1 MSTRKKPSNFIQRLF
16 KSIWRFFNAITKTF
30 ISWLLRSS
38 LGRQRRRRSNQA
50 GFVLPTVVMVVLVVT
65 LLTTAILFR
74 SFDRSKNA
82 SNYRVNEVVLNA
94 AAPALDRARA
104 KLNRLFSADETE
116 LPGNTPADD
125 DIARVFEDDEYSFGD
140 ETQLKLVAD
149 LNDDNNFE
157 DNEKLRTAWKFPV
170 DTDNDG
176 LFDSFTLYGIY
187 FRTPATAEDRDRGP
201 LEARSRPQLTGIP
214 DGCAA
219 GNGGGSGNADDGW
232 YPIGGQIK
240 KAFFTYVATVPITQ
254 AQEAELASGYKGI
267 NGNKFKAYTGNKG
280 FSALEMQQDQ
290 ARLALDNNA
299 VWYEDDLII
308 TDVPQGGFRLNGRVQ
323 ANGNLMVGSS
333 DRTETGPITFY
344 QVSSP
349 YSCYYTAQN
358 GKIIVAGNVT
368 ANGIAGNIDQENRTN
383 DKVKLHLFKTP
394 NQAFNENAGAN
405 FRVVDA
411 NNVTTNSPPR
421 DVAYNTR
428 AYAQRLNLLVTAA
441 MNEYG
446 TNVPTVNGVRS
457 FARFPTEIADQFED
471 KYPDQG
477 LADDE
482 SKNLLR
488 QVIEVYFKERIR
500 RVPFVEVPIEQPE
513 LALGSVTEANVFTG
527 GGTIK
532 APEEWMDVT
541 DLNTDPLRLKLD
553 ELEQTPNLPSTAP
566 EEEIGDRILVGNGLP
581 TRWLK
586 LYDTDPPTYADAKE
600 PQEVGNGRER
610 ESQARTLEDLGDT
623 SRNGFW
629 EKAAASHE
637 NVPGDEELAG
647 GLRVITGAGIYIDGI
662 SPSAGGTGKRIGE
675 AQGNLGRYLGFERS
689 FLPEPPVTP
698 TQLQAINAEINP
710 GPGRPVTVVWPDT
723 MPMYRW
729 NERGVPNGLYDRYE
743 VFKGDLQM
751 RATVV
756 YHYANGGGSQFDE
769 PIACIS
775 SYYDPTNAD
784 TAANED
790 GLPGGQPLGRSNNGI
805 NYPIPTDRTI
815 NATLRRQAYM
825 VFPDGRWANK
835 PLKDAVEAGGS
846 LSLENKAAIDAAN
859 CALSILNGAS
869 PTGSDIPDGA
879 IRERAFLDARQVKT
893 LHKPDVEFKA
903 DGITFDPLSTDI
915 IDRQTFLTDANA
927 DALGKVLI
935 ADPEQVKIA
944 TQRTLNEPVNVKN
957 PAPAEYSL
965 PIEERQPLEIRVT
978 EIDLEPLRTT
988 QFGTIPA
995 GKPQTGDSEY
1005 LLPYSGIIYASRDD
1019 ALLDITDVD
1028 LINAVDGGSSATDF
1042 KVDPSRR
1049 PNGIRLWSSGNN
1061 GGRLSRGTGN
1071 DDNPLEK
1078 GLILAS
1084 NVPVYIKGD
1093 FNRHLVAGSNT
1104 ATEEFVDK
1112 LDDNYG
1118 DFYTRGQALDNNF
1131 ACRQRTGSNC
1141 ATGDQWRAARIL
1153 ADSITLLSNNFR
1165 DGFREEGNYDFNNNA
1180 GNLVVAQRLKNGFW
1194 WNGFATNYDYQD
1206 TAGTN
1211 VQYPV
1216 DADFAPIETVTKG
1229 SSYAMNGVTP
1239 IQRRVTF
1246 PEYQMEICPKLP
1258 ISECGPQDWV
1268 RNIGTTPVGGST
1280 AAPTPNAADTWRDI
1294 APQFSLRDYPRRVAF
1309 ERDEF
1314 GQVVLNNNGLTATPW
1329 GIKSGA
1335 AQRIP
1340 YSDPSVGANP
1350 DTAEDNALW
1359 FWTTEANGQPNDPVN
1374 PTNPSLTGFDY
1385 NSEANNS
1392 RLYYIP
1398 DDLEDAPTERQMLL
1412 PGTPE
1417 FPTELAFS
1425 PQASLNGTDV
1435 DDPSDYSVCIGRGTS
1450 NDYEV
1455 DTSDFNGSRCPQ
1467 PQRLRVLRMWQALR
1481 GVTQP
1486 TITDAVDPNV
1496 LKATVRTYDSAYDT
1510 SSKTITA
1517 DAKVNFI
1524 DLPTTNVITGEITL
1538 DRGTQSDPIFVIRGG
1553 TATPGGVM
1561 TLTDVQLTLE
1571 GVDPNNI
1578 FWVAMRNMRISNT
1591 SMNAK
1596 LAGNFIGSPINGVI
1610 KIEGAEGANAIKGG
1624 RILGFGA
1631 PTNSSI
1637 AAGTMKALT
1646 TTAQPLLVPVL
1657 QLHSPEGQPSNNINQ
1672 AFVSSSRNP
1681 AQIRWL
1687 QRATTTEYNAVL
1699 VMGDTP
1705 SRPYP
1710 EGKGGENNGGLH
1722 NFPRFIE
1729 NWVPD
1734 GAKARIKGSL
1744 IQYIKSKYATGPFDT
1759 VDLVDQDNSLFFDS
1773 AGNIPDYIVGSN
1785 PNVITAGYQYTEAA
1799 AQNKAPFYFPPTREW
1814 GYDVGLLSQTPD
1826 LFSRRIALPEAGTPN
1841 EFFREVS
1848 RDDQW
1853 VQGLLCAAEE
1863 TAPNDYKWALIDPSQ
1878 RPSSCQA
1885 GAPGGEFND

>member
-1 MSTRKKPSNFIQRLF
+1 
-16 KSIWRFFNAITKTF
+16 
-30 ISWLLRSS
+30 
-38 LGRQRRRRSNQA
+38 
-50 GFVLPTVVMVVLVVT
+50 MVVLVVT

-125 DIARVFEDDEYSFGD
+125 DIARVFEDNEYTFGD

-149 LNDDNNFE
+149 LDDNSNFE
-157 DNEKLRTAWKFPV
+157 DNEKLKTAWKFPV
-170 DTDNDG
+170 DTDNNG
-176 LFDSFTLYGIY
+176 VFDSFTLYGIY
-187 FRTPATAEDRDRGP
+187 FRTPDTADNRDRGP
-201 LEARSRPQLTGIP
+201 LEARSMPQLTGIP

-219 GNGGGSGNADDGW
+219 GNGGGTGNGDNGW

-240 KAFFTYVATVPITQ
+240 KAFFTYVATVPITKDQ
-254 AQEAELASGYKGI
+254 KDDLDANGYKPNIPGD
-267 NGNKFKAYTGNKG
+267 KFEIYTGNKG

-308 TDVPQGGFRLNGRVQ
+308 TDVPAGGFRLNGRIQ
-323 ANGNLMVGSS
+323 ANGNLMVGSK
-333 DRTETGPITFY
+333 DTETGPITFY

-368 ANGIAGNIDQENRTN
+368 ANGIAGDTDQENRTN

-394 NQAFNENAGAN
+394 NQAFDETAAAN

-411 NNVTTNSPPR
+411 VNVTTNSPPR

-441 MNEYG
+441 LNEYG
-446 TNVPTVNGVRS
+446 TNAPTVNGVRN

-471 KYPDQG
+471 KYPDPS
-477 LADDE
+477 LTTLSDDE
-482 SKNLLR
+482 ARNLLR
-488 QVIEVYFKERIR
+488 QIIEVYFKERIR

-513 LALGSVTEANVFTG
+513 LALGTFTEANVFSG

-532 APEEWMDVT
+532 APEEWMEVDN
-541 DLNTDPLRLKLD
+541 LNTAPLSLKTD

-586 LYDTDPPTYADAKE
+586 TYGDPPTYADAKE
-600 PQEVGNGRER
+600 PQPIGNGRER

-675 AQGNLGRYLGFERS
+675 AQGNIGRYLGYERS
-689 FLPEPPVTP
+689 FLPEPSVTA

-729 NERGVPNGLYDRYE
+729 NDRNGDGTDDDRYE

-756 YHYANGGGSQFDE
+756 YHYANGGGSQSDQ

-775 SYYDPTNAD
+775 SYYDPTNAN

-815 NATLRRQAYM
+815 TPTLRRQAYM

-835 PLKDAVEAGGS
+835 PLKDAVEAGGN

-869 PTGSDIPDGA
+869 PTGSDIPDDA

-893 LHKPDVEFKA
+893 LHKPDVEFNA
-903 DGITFDPLSTDI
+903 DGITFDPLSTEI

-944 TQRTLNEPVNVKN
+944 TQRTLNEPVNTKN

-995 GKPQTGDSEY
+995 GKPQAGDSEY

-1019 ALLDITDVD
+1019 ALPDITDVD

-1049 PNGIRLWSSGNN
+1049 PNGIRLRSSGNN
-1061 GGRLSRGTGN
+1061 GGRLSRGTDN
-1071 DDNPLEK
+1071 ADNPLEK

-1112 LDDNYG
+1112 LDDDYS

-1153 ADSITLLSNNFR
+1153 ADSITLLSKNFR

-1194 WNGFATNYDYQD
+1194 WNGFATNYAYQD

-1239 IQRRVTF
+1239 IQRRVNF

-1258 ISECGPQDWV
+1258 ISECGPQDWL
-1268 RNIGTTPVGGST
+1268 RTIPQGLSGAGNPAGGST

-1294 APQFSLRDYPRRVAF
+1294 APQYSLRDYPRRVAF
-1309 ERDEF
+1309 ERNEF
-1314 GQVVLNNNGLTATPW
+1314 GQVVLNNTDLTATPW
-1329 GIKSGA
+1329 GIRSGTP
-1335 AQRIP
+1335 QPIP
-1340 YSDPSVGANP
+1340 YSTSNVGANP
-1350 DTAEDNALW
+1350 DTADNALW
-1359 FWTTEANGQPNDPVN
+1359 FWTTDANAKPNDPVV
-1374 PTNPSLTGFDY
+1374 PTAPPPHLTGFDY
-1385 NSEANNS
+1385 NSEPNNS

-1412 PGTPE
+1412 PGTPK
-1417 FPTELAFS
+1417 FPTELGAINTAFTVNDS
-1425 PQASLNGTDV
+1425 SVLNGNTGG
-1435 DDPSDYSVCIGRGTS
+1435 DPSDYSVCIGNGESQNYQVAPADFSNGT
-1450 NDYEV
+1450 
-1455 DTSDFNGSRCPQ
+1455 CP
-1467 PQRLRVLRMWQALR
+1467 VLVPIRQMWQALTSTSL
-1481 GVTQP
+1481 VDLPDSTNP
-1486 TITDAVDPNV
+1486 TIVKVTAGFDPAVTDTATAESKVNV
-1496 LKATVRTYDSAYDT
+1496 LDLATNT
-1510 SSKTITA
+1510 
-1517 DAKVNFI
+1517 
-1524 DLPTTNVITGEITL
+1524 LTGSLTL
-1538 DRGTQSDPIFVIRGG
+1538 NRGQQLDPIFIIRYIAGPQPL
-1553 TATPGGVM
+1553 TFS
-1561 TLTDVQLTLE
+1561 TLTLKLE

-1578 FWVAMRNMRISNT
+1578 FWVSRRGMRIQNT
-1591 SMNAK
+1591 ATEL
-1596 LAGNFIGSPINGVI
+1596 LAGNFIGGPQGRIRI
-1610 KIEGAEGANAIKGG
+1610 DEGAAIKGG
-1624 RILGFGA
+1624 RFLGFGG
-1631 PTNSSI
+1631 TGSSLTS
-1637 AAGTMKALT
+1637 GSMTALT

-1657 QLHSPEGQPSNNINQ
+1657 QLHSPEGQPNSNINQ
-1672 AFVSSSRNP
+1672 AFVSSDRDS
-1681 AQIRWL
+1681 AQMKWL

-1705 SRPYP
+1705 ARPYP
-1710 EGKGGENNGGLH
+1710 NGGENNGGLH
-1722 NFPRFIE
+1722 NFPRFLE
-1729 NWVPD
+1729 NWVPG
-1734 GAKARIKGSL
+1734 GATARIKGSL

-1759 VDLVDQDNSLFFDS
+1759 VDLVAQDNSLFFDS
-1773 AGNIPDYIVGSN
+1773 DPGTPPDYIEGSN
-1785 PNVITAGYQYTEAA
+1785 PSVGTPGYQYSEAA
-1799 AQNKAPFYFPPTREW
+1799 ADNKAPFYQPPTRAW

-1848 RDDQW
+1848 RDDAW
-1853 VQGLLCAAEE
+1853 VQGLLCAAEK
-1863 TAPNDYKWALIDPSQ
+1863 TDPTDPNSSYKWALADPSQ
-1878 RPSSCQA
+1878 RSGICQA
-1885 GAPGGEFND
+1885 AGSPGGQYND